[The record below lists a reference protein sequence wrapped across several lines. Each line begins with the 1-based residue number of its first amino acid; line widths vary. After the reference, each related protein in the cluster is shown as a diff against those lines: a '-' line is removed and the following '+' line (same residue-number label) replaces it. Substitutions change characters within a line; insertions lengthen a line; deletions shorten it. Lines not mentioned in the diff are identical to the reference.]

1 MNRKTV
7 DILACPIDKNY
18 PLELFEIIS
27 DNEIIKDG
35 SLFCTKCNRFF
46 PIINEI
52 PIMLPD
58 DMRDKN
64 DDLNF
69 LKKWE
74 KQLPKKILYHSY
86 PCHL

>member
-1 MNRKTV
+1 MNRKTL

-27 DNEIIKDG
+27 DKEVIKDG

-64 DDLNF
+64 EDLNF

-74 KQLPKKILYHSY
+74 NKLPKKILYHSY